1 MASENQA
8 TAKQKLNTV
17 ELVFA
22 AWPMALVAVGGA
34 IGGLCG
40 GIGWAVNAAIMGS
53 KLSAPV
59 RYGLCVL
66 VGIGAIGLWFV
77 AVFLLA
83 MAFPAMFSQR

>member
-1 MASENQA
+1 MTVQNQA
-8 TAKQKLNTV
+8 PEKRKLNVV
-17 ELVFA
+17 ELVFT

-40 GIGWAVNAAIMGS
+40 GVGWAINAKIMSSG
-53 KLSAPV
+53 LSAPV

-66 VGIGAIGLWFV
+66 VGIGAIGLWLL

-83 MAFPAMFSQR
+83 TAFPSLFGG